1 MNRISLPEDTAS
13 EPPFDVSA
21 ESPRLKAALK
31 TVWATEL
38 TVKQRLYLTARYR
51 DRLGIRAIAAK
62 YGVNSS
68 TVSRTIRRGRTRLRR
83 CLRYL

>member
-1 MNRISLPEDTAS
+1 MSKVSLTENTAS

-21 ESPRLKAALK
+21 EPARLKAALK

-62 YGVNSS
+62 YGVTPS